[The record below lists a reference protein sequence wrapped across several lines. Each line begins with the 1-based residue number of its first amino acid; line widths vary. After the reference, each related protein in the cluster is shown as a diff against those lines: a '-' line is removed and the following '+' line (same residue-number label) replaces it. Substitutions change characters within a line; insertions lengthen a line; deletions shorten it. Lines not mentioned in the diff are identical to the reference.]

1 MVTKPSAGKIAFDIA
16 NYALLIS
23 LSVLCILPLVH
34 VLAMSLSSSA
44 AVTAG
49 FVKFWPVEF
58 TTSSYAFVLQKKEF
72 LTSLAVSV
80 QRVVLGTAV
89 GMSLIIVTAYPL
101 SKEVR
106 AFRWRTVYVWY
117 FVITMLV
124 SSGLIPW
131 YITIK
136 NVGLIDTIWA
146 LVLPGAVN
154 VFNVVLL
161 LNFYR
166 GLPKELEEAAFI
178 DGAGHWR
185 TLRSVYVPLSTPSL
199 ATITLFTIVGHW
211 NAWFD
216 GLILM
221 NSPEHYPLQ
230 SYLRTVVIDM
240 DSLLRAT
247 QDLSSLAEVSDRTSK
262 AAQIFLGT
270 LPILLVY
277 PFLQKYFVKGM
288 TLGSVKE

>member
-1 MVTKPSAGKIAFDIA
+1 M
-16 NYALLIS
+16 
-23 LSVLCILPLVH
+23 
-34 VLAMSLSSSA
+34 
-44 AVTAG
+44 
-49 FVKFWPVEF
+49 
-58 TTSSYAFVLQKKEF
+58 
-72 LTSLAVSV
+72 
-80 QRVVLGTAV
+80 
-89 GMSLIIVTAYPL
+89 
-101 SKEVR
+101 
-106 AFRWRTVYVWY
+106 
-117 FVITMLV
+117 

-131 YITIK
+131 YIAIK
-136 NVGLIDTIWA
+136 NIGLIDSIWA

-161 LNFYR
+161 LNFFR
-166 GLPKELEEAAFI
+166 NLPKELEEAAFI

-185 TLRSVYVPLSTPSL
+185 SLWNIYVPLSAPSL
-199 ATITLFTIVGHW
+199 ATLTLFTVVWHW

-221 NSPEHYPLQ
+221 NSPDHYPLQ

-240 DSLLRAT
+240 DSMFRST
-247 QDLSSLAEVSDRTSK
+247 QDLTDLAEISDRTSK

-277 PFLQKYFVKGM
+277 PFLQRYFIKGI

>member
-1 MVTKPSAGKIAFDIA
+1 MVYKTSASRLVFHIA
-16 NYALLIS
+16 NYFLLIS
-23 LSVLCILPLVH
+23 LSILCILPLVH
-34 VLAMSLSSSA
+34 ILAMSFSSSS

-49 FVKFWPVEF
+49 YVRFWPVEF
-58 TTSSYAFVLQKKEF
+58 TTSSYEFVLQKKEF
-72 LTSLAVSV
+72 LTSLSVSV
-80 QRVVLGTAV
+80 KRVVLGSIVSMALV
-89 GMSLIIVTAYPL
+89 IVTAYPL

-106 AFRWRTVYVWY
+106 SFRWRTGYVWY
-117 FVITMLV
+117 FVITMLI

-136 NVGLIDTIWA
+136 NVGLIGSIWA

-161 LNFYR
+161 LNFFR

-185 TLRSVYVPLSTPSL
+185 TLWNVYVPLSTPSI
-199 ATITLFTIVGHW
+199 ATITLFTVVWHW
-211 NAWFD
+211 NSWFD

-230 SYLRTVVIDM
+230 SYLRTVIIDV

-247 QDLSSLAEVSDRTSK
+247 QDLNSLAEVSDRTSK

-288 TLGSVKE
+288 TLGSLKE